1 MNAAPVTADNVF
13 EMAIHRVTPDEAP
26 RVRGDLA
33 FLARDVQRSFVQRGD
48 TGDEVRAV
56 QRLLSDVGFY
66 AGPVDGRFRDS
77 TDDAVRRFQ
86 RAANIYVDGAVGPQ
100 TLGEL
105 RERQRFVGD
114 HFSTPARRGE
124 LGDDVRAMEAKLARA
139 GMSPGRVDGLFD
151 RRTEE
156 AVRRFRASSPTLPD
170 RPAVI
175 DRAMEREVNT
185 RLQNANTTPPRPQQG
200 PRPGTLEYFDKNA
213 PTAGYRHVQRS
224 GVTVSARTNELLDR
238 AEKIM
243 RDKYG
248 HRNFH
253 FQLSQGSYN
262 PGGVGGSAGT
272 HDGGGAIDVRTVMHG
287 RGVVDDMVR
296 SLREAG
302 FAAWSRGRGH
312 DSFDPHIHA
321 IAIGDRQLSG
331 EARGQVVDYAAGRN
345 GLANDARDPDR
356 GLGRNPPDWARRYL

>member
-1 MNAAPVTADNVF
+1 MNTARAPTENVG
-13 EMAIHRVTPDEAP
+13 MAIHRVTPEEAP
-26 RVRGDLA
+26 RVRGDLS
-33 FLARDVQRSFVQRGD
+33 FLARDVRRSFVQLGD

-56 QRLLSDVGFY
+56 QRLLADVGFY
-66 AGPVDGRFRDS
+66 AGPVDGRFQS
-77 TDDAVRRFQ
+77 VTDDAVRRFQ
-86 RAANIYVDGAVGPQ
+86 RATNIVVDGAVGPQ

-124 LGDDVRAMEAKLARA
+124 IGDDVRAIEAKLARA
-139 GMSPGRVDGLFD
+139 GLNPGRVDGLFD

-175 DRAMEREVNT
+175 DGALERELNA
-185 RLQNANTTPPRPQQG
+185 RLQNANTRPPQSG
-200 PRPGTLEYFDKNA
+200 PRPGTLEYFDRNA
-213 PTAGYRHVQRS
+213 PTAGYRRVQRS
-224 GVTVSARTNELLDR
+224 GVTINARTNEMLDR
-238 AEKIM
+238 AQRIM
-243 RDKYG
+243 REKYG
-248 HRNFH
+248 HRNFQ

-262 PGGVGGSAGT
+262 PGGVGASAGT

-321 IAIGDRQLSG
+321 IAIGDRELSSV
-331 EARGQVVDYAAGRN
+331 ARAQVVDYAAGRN

-356 GLGRNPPDWARRYL
+356 HLGRNPPRWASRYL